1 MSSFQGNIN
10 NPPET
15 DIEQFMQIVE
25 GVDAVFGG
33 IQGDISLEK
42 EKMEIAVKT
51 LSAEPQGIIQ
61 TIQMAKDLLTG
72 QIDINNFN
80 DYKKRWERQG
90 RNKILKM
97 TENQVKETLK
107 EQIGKKL

>member
-1 MSSFQGNIN
+1 
-10 NPPET
+10 
-15 DIEQFMQIVE
+15 MQIVE

-72 QIDINNFN
+72 
-80 DYKKRWERQG
+80 
-90 RNKILKM
+90 
-97 TENQVKETLK
+97 
-107 EQIGKKL
+107 